1 MLEDIQEEDEDISST
16 SLLSGSEEGQEV
28 DLNALVGEVKDQ
40 DLSLVVNGETFKV
53 KTSVV
58 GLLKK
63 KERQGSTIYIYI
75 CLSVAYFFVFSVIG
89 VYMCVCIC
97 VYYRTKGEDELHS
110 KGFGEASDLLHDRAT
125 ATRVSW
131 NEDELGRL
139 PEHNEEPVRTFG
151 RRKQK
156 SPDRNDEVRSRH
168 ASSFGSLQ

>member
-63 KERQGSTIYIYI
+63 KERQGSTIYMLVSSLLFCILSYW
-75 CLSVAYFFVFSVIG
+75 CLYVCLYL
-89 VYMCVCIC
+89 CV
-97 VYYRTKGEDELHS
+97 L
-110 KGFGEASDLLHDRAT
+110 
-125 ATRVSW
+125 
-131 NEDELGRL
+131 
-139 PEHNEEPVRTFG
+139 
-151 RRKQK
+151 
-156 SPDRNDEVRSRH
+156 
-168 ASSFGSLQ
+168 